1 MSNLFLK
8 YFYDKI
14 TTKYFKKEAT
24 MQATIDYQKYE
35 NMSKRTIFNHLLKAE
50 AKLSSL
56 EEDFKN
62 KIATQ
67 KELVKFLRAKTKSKI
82 DEKNIS
88 IPALDEAIREF
99 ENGDVIKCNDFADY
113 QAKMRE

>member
-1 MSNLFLK
+1 MQ
-8 YFYDKI
+8 
-14 TTKYFKKEAT
+14 
-24 MQATIDYQKYE
+24 QATIDYQKYE
-35 NMSKRTIFNHLLKAE
+35 SMSKRTIFNHLLKAE

-56 EEDFKN
+56 EQDF
-62 KIATQ
+62 
-67 KELVKFLRAKTKSKI
+67 KFLRAKTKSKI

-88 IPALDEAIREF
+88 IPALDEAIKEF